1 MAIRPA
7 RAQNNTNLNIPYQ
20 QNPKL
25 FDMPN
30 VARTASAEVIR
41 LQLAVIN
48 DIKTLMDY
56 NYEDFKSIDYVT
68 DAFYGNPQGPGTQ
81 YYKDKFREILSEV
94 HGLLS
99 FGDQSSPYYDFLVYR
114 NMFNVRYNKD
124 TGAPIITFTLDV
136 QNNNI
141 DDLDIQVL
149 KISTKDQV
157 LYQEGIE
164 IVE

>member
-81 YYKDKFREILSEV
+81 YYKDQFRSILSEV
-94 HGLLS
+94 HQKISVGDPDSANYNLLN
-99 FGDQSSPYYDFLVYR
+99 YR
-114 NMFNVRYNKD
+114 NMFNVRYNRD
-124 TGAPIITFTLDV
+124 TGAPIITLTIDV

-141 DDLDIQVL
+141 DDLDAQVL
-149 KISTKDQV
+149 KISTKDKV
-157 LYQEGIE
+157 YQEGIE